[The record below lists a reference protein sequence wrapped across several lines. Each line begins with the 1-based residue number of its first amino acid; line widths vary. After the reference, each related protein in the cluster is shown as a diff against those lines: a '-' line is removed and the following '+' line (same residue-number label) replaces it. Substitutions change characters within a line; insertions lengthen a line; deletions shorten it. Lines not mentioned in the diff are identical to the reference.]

1 MKQRIEYI
9 DIAKALLIL
18 CLLYGHMFMIA
29 RFQGYNDNVNNF
41 AKSFVRLYATF
52 FMQSFFI
59 ITGLC
64 SSFNLEFKSFL
75 WKNTKTILIPG
86 ITLTILDRFIY
97 NLLPGNP
104 FEYTPTAIDWLV
116 DGGPWFIIALF
127 SCKIIYWFIYKLDIK
142 KQLVLVWGGYIV
154 CLIVRVLFKTPNFIC
169 YQHTL
174 LMLPYLCIGCLAK
187 QYIERI
193 NHVIPIIGLVGIVV
207 LIIEFV
213 FELPMPIHDYNIGV
227 SVKSFPIHVLNV
239 LMGTAFVFWISKL
252 INKNTFLQLIGEGTL
267 IIYLL
272 NECILKAIINLLS
285 PIYCATNTASLVLF
299 YSLVY
304 VLLVLSFVVLIK
316 LIYSSRYLSW
326 IVGKY

>member
-1 MKQRIEYI
+1 MKQRIEHI

-18 CLLYGHMFMIA
+18 CLLYGHMFLIA
-29 RFQGYNDNVNNF
+29 RYQGYNDNVNIF
-41 AKSFVRLYATF
+41 AKSFVQLYATF
-52 FMQSFFI
+52 FMQTFFI

-64 SSFNLEFKSFL
+64 SSFNLEFRPFL

-86 ITLTILDRFIY
+86 VTLTILDRYIY

-116 DGGPWFIIALF
+116 DGGPWFIMALF
-127 SCKIIYWFIYKLDIK
+127 SCKLIYWFIYKLDIK
-142 KQLVLVWGGYIV
+142 KQLIIVGGGYLLGLMI
-154 CLIVRVLFKTPNFIC
+154 CSFFESPNYLC

-174 LMLPYLCIGCLAK
+174 LMLPYLCIGCIAK

-213 FELPMPIHDYNIGV
+213 FGMPMPIHDYNIGV
-227 SVKSFPIHVLNV
+227 SIKSFPIHVLNV
-239 LMGTAFVFWISKL
+239 LMGTAFVLWVSKL
-252 INKNTFLQLIGEGTL
+252 INKNSFLQLIGEGTL

-272 NECILKAIINLLS
+272 NESILKAIIILLS
-285 PIYCATNTASLVLF
+285 PVYCVTNTASLVFF
-299 YSLVY
+299 YCLVY
-304 VLLVLSFVVLIK
+304 FLSVLSFVVLIK
-316 LIYSSRYLSW
+316 LIYSSKYLSW

>member
-18 CLLYGHMFMIA
+18 CLLYGHMFLIA
-29 RFQGYNDNVNNF
+29 RYQGYNDNVNIF

-52 FMQSFFI
+52 FMQTFFI

-64 SSFNLEFKSFL
+64 SSFNLEFRPFL

-86 ITLTILDRFIY
+86 VTLTILDRYIY

-116 DGGPWFIIALF
+116 DGGPWFIMALF
-127 SCKIIYWFIYKLDIK
+127 SCKLIYWFIYKLDIK
-142 KQLVLVWGGYIV
+142 KQLIIVGGGYLLGLMI
-154 CLIVRVLFKTPNFIC
+154 CSFFESPNYLY

-174 LMLPYLCIGCLAK
+174 LMLPYLCIGCIAK

-213 FELPMPIHDYNIGV
+213 FGMPMPIHDYNIGV
-227 SVKSFPIHVLNV
+227 SIKSFPIHVLNV
-239 LMGTAFVFWISKL
+239 LMGTAFVLWVSKL
-252 INKNTFLQLIGEGTL
+252 INKNSFLQLIGEGTL

-272 NECILKAIINLLS
+272 NESILKAIIILLS
-285 PIYCATNTASLVLF
+285 PVYCVTNTASLVFF
-299 YSLVY
+299 YCLVY
-304 VLLVLSFVVLIK
+304 FLSVLSFVVLIK
-316 LIYSSRYLSW
+316 LIYSSKYLSW

>member
-29 RFQGYNDNVNNF
+29 RFQGYNDNVNTF

-64 SSFNLEFKSFL
+64 SSFNTDFKPFL

-86 ITLTILDRFIY
+86 ITLTILNRYLY

-104 FEYTPTAIDWLV
+104 FEYTPSVIEWFI

-127 SCKIIYWFIYKLDIK
+127 SCKIIYWFIYKLKIK
-142 KQLVLVWGGYIV
+142 KQLILVGGGYLLGLMI
-154 CLIVRVLFKTPNFIC
+154 CSFFGTPNYLC

-187 QYIERI
+187 QYIDRI
-193 NHVIPIIGLVGIVV
+193 NHVIPIIGLVGIAV

-213 FELPMPIHDYNIGV
+213 FELPMPIHDYSIGV
-227 SVKSFPIHVLNV
+227 SIKSFPLHIVNV
-239 LMGTAFVFWISKL
+239 LMGTAFIFWISKL
-252 INKNTFLQLIGEGTL
+252 ININSFMQLIGEGTL

-316 LIYSSRYLSW
+316 LIYSSKYLSW